1 MLVGPE
7 GGARS
12 ARSFEL
18 DLAFELHR
26 QLERRDLKGNLG
38 RKRLVSLDRPR
49 LTCGGDRLLDGALR
63 THANQLEK
71 LADREVEGVFVH
83 VLNSVPSVLEG
94 SLRVGASQSA
104 ARVLRTRATSVR
116 VELSSPVD
124 ASPASPGTRAFAIT
138 LPSSTPH

>member
-1 MLVGPE
+1 MRSPSSERRSAARAASSSRATFMLVAPV
-7 GGARS
+7 GGAGS

-26 QLERRDLKGNLG
+26 QLERRDLERDLG

-49 LTCGGDRLLDGALR
+49 LTGGGDRLLD
-63 THANQLEK
+63 
-71 LADREVEGVFVH
+71 
-83 VLNSVPSVLEG
+83 
-94 SLRVGASQSA
+94 
-104 ARVLRTRATSVR
+104 RVLRIRAASAR

-124 ASPASPGTRAFAIT
+124 ASPASAGTRALAIA